1 MKHLLVITALTLTSA
16 FATASTFNDD
26 LDLIWLSWCE
36 KENVMQ
42 TGDKGQPEVRANCAA
57 QNLTCRSWQKTS
69 GKRVIYSAMCV
80 EKDVRD
86 ISDTR
91 DN

>member
-1 MKHLLVITALTLTSA
+1 MKHLLIATALTLSSA
-16 FATASTFNDD
+16 FAVASTFNDD

-42 TGDKGQPEVRANCAA
+42 SDANGRPEIRANCAA
-57 QNLTCRSWQKTS
+57 ENKTCKSWQKTN

-80 EKDVRD
+80 EKD
-86 ISDTR
+86 
-91 DN
+91 NY